1 MQAARVSR
9 ASVVLES
16 EITAVTNNRKLT
28 KQMEAENGETLFLDT
43 DSVAS
48 SEETSPS
55 VWSRDYFGL
64 MCSYWIVGTFEGYK
78 GILYPWLIINVGKSG
93 TYYGSAFAL
102 ITIFWN
108 FKFFY
113 GFASDFIPIMG
124 IKRKPYIVIGH
135 GLSILFGFLIFF
147 LFDSVRYDAILYLM
161 AVQNF
166 CSVAADV
173 NGDGYTCYL
182 AKKEHPSIRGRIQSW
197 NYFWRFTANI
207 VAFMMVGLCLN
218 SSPYHGNF
226 DWDLPIKWV
235 LFVYAC
241 LAAAAYPFT
250 IFMLKPQYI
259 SEEGKANGFA
269 IGDHLF
275 EARDLLLT
283 RPVYQF
289 VGFILIY
296 NTLSGSTNYVQQSY
310 QNTIEISPLQNSL
323 NLAFQ
328 NILLLAGIW
337 LVKNYLLQASWRK
350 MFIATCILQVILV
363 SCPLLFVWAVIN
375 TNSSYASW
383 LWTFLTATSQLP
395 YGCSFFISTLCVVE
409 LAKPGQEGL
418 TYSILTSVGN
428 LTIPLSTII
437 SNQLAAIWP
446 NLVVEDLVVDT
457 SFKKNYTYLQVI
469 ISCLNLVALFALVL
483 FPNQKAAA
491 QELLKK
497 PSSKSIGR
505 FMFAITVLVF
515 LYSTTGIIL
524 STVPSTSCLAAF
536 GGSGC

>member
-9 ASVVLES
+9 ASIVLES

-64 MCSYWIVGTFEGYK
+64 MCSYWIVGTFEGYRSM
-78 GILYPWLIINVGKSG
+78 LYPWLVISVGKNGS
-93 TYYGSAFAL
+93 YYGSAFAL

-113 GFASDFIPIMG
+113 GFASDFMPVFG
-124 IKRKPYIVIGH
+124 VKRKPYMVVGH
-135 GLSILFGFLIFF
+135 GLSIVIAFLIFF
-147 LFDSVRYDAILYLM
+147 LFDSVRYDVILYFM

-166 CSVAADV
+166 FSVAADV

-207 VAFMMVGLCLN
+207 VVYMISGLCLN
-218 SSPYHGNF
+218 STAYHGDF

-235 LFVYAC
+235 LFLYAC
-241 LAAAAYPFT
+241 TAAIAYPFI
-250 IFMLKPQYI
+250 IFMLKPQYVT
-259 SEEGKANGFA
+259 EEEKANPVSIMA
-269 IGDHLF
+269 RLL
-275 EARDLLLT
+275 EARDLLMT
-283 RPVYQF
+283 RPIYQF
-289 VGFILIY
+289 VGFLLIY
-296 NTLSGSTNYVQQSY
+296 NTLSGCINNIQQTY
-310 QNTIEISPLQNSL
+310 QDTIGVSSLQNSL
-323 NLAFQ
+323 NLVFQ
-328 NILLLAGIW
+328 NVLLLMGIW
-337 LVKNYLLQASWRK
+337 AVKNYLLQTSWRK
-350 MFIATCILQVILV
+350 MYVATAILQVVLV
-363 SCPLLFVWAVIN
+363 NASMLFLWGAID
-375 TNSSYASW
+375 TSKSYSSW

-395 YGCSFFISTLCVVE
+395 YGCSFLIGALCIVE

-428 LTIPLSTII
+428 MTIPLSTII

-446 NLVVEDLVVDT
+446 NLVVDDLTVDT
-457 SFKKNYTYLQVI
+457 SFKENYTYLQVI
-469 ISCLNLVALFALVL
+469 ISCLNLAGLFALVL
-483 FPNQKAAA
+483 FPSQKAAA
-491 QELLKK
+491 QELLRKASNK
-497 PSSKSIGR
+497 HVAR
-505 FMFAITVLVF
+505 AMFVILVLVF
-515 LYSTTGIIL
+515 LYSTTGVIL
-524 STVPSTSCLAAF
+524 GTVPSTACLAAF
-536 GGSGC
+536 GGPGC